1 MATTVRVNA
10 DDQHLESMNEL
21 ARKFFQAGE
30 QLLEGN
36 LDLED
41 HQDALN
47 ALGSVSAELAE
58 LVGFMKA
65 DVARLVSA

>member
-1 MATTVRVNA
+1 MATTLKVNA
-10 DDQHLESMNEL
+10 DDQHLESMSEL
-21 ARKFFQAGE
+21 ARKFDGRFR
-30 QLLEGN
+30 QLLDGN

>member
-10 DDQHLESMNEL
+10 DDQHLESMSEIS
-21 ARKFFQAGE
+21 RKFDGRYR
-30 QLLEGN
+30 QLLDGN
-36 LDLED
+36 LDLEA